1 MEMMEAGSIFWRIGI
16 PVWRARVRDTEIGL
30 ENIYM
35 TKKFSDANYQISA
48 VGKER
53 RK

>member
-1 MEMMEAGSIFWRIGI
+1 MDVMETGSVFWRIGI
-16 PVWRARVRDTEIGL
+16 PVWRARARDTEIGL
-30 ENIYM
+30 ENIYR
-35 TKKFSDANYQISA
+35 TTNISDANYQISA